1 MAGIRPPQAY
11 LALDMTDTAPLA
23 SLAADLTGG
32 RTSGLRFL
40 DDAGTLAIVLDVTG
54 LAEAERQPLE
64 DRLRDALLARAGVTS
79 VRVAMTAEKKALT
92 IIAVGSGK
100 GGVGKSTLA
109 ANLAVALPQLGRASC
124 RARVCTYVQISLVAV

>member
-40 DDAGTLAIVLDVTG
+40 DDAGTLAIVLDVPG
-54 LAEAERQPLE
+54 LAEAERQPPG
-64 DRLRDALLARAGVTS
+64 DRLRAALLAREGVTS
-79 VRVAMTAEKKALT
+79 VRERQGV
-92 IIAVGSGK
+92 V
-100 GGVGKSTLA
+100 VGK
-109 ANLAVALPQLGRASC
+109 
-124 RARVCTYVQISLVAV
+124 RVYVRVDLCVRRHIKKKHTN

>member
-23 SLAADLTGG
+23 SLAADLAGG

-40 DDAGTLAIVLDVTG
+40 DDAGTLALVLGVPG

-64 DRLRDALLARAGVTS
+64 DGLRDALLGREGVT
-79 VRVAMTAEKKALT
+79 RVGVTMPDARKSGV
-92 IIAVGSGK
+92 VGAR
-100 GGVGKSTLA
+100 V
-109 ANLAVALPQLGRASC
+109 
-124 RARVCTYVQISLVAV
+124 RARVDLGGGRDNKKKNQEND

>member
-64 DRLRDALLARAGVTS
+64 DRLRDALLARSEEHTS
-79 VRVAMTAEKKALT
+79 ELQSLMRISYAVFCLKK
-92 IIAVGSGK
+92 
-100 GGVGKSTLA
+100 KSNT
-109 ANLAVALPQLGRASC
+109 PIR
-124 RARVCTYVQISLVAV
+124 RET